1 MGKRK
6 MPKRQKVQPK
16 IYTEADLAAAARKGV
31 ESSAK
36 FNIYLTVG
44 SFLLALHELHGFG
57 NKRLNRIIDRML
69 DIEFNALNYTELL
82 DEVKEKVDIDLR
94 ELEAHRNDL

>member
-16 IYTEADLAAAARKGV
+16 MYTEADLAAAARKGV

-36 FNIYLTVG
+36 FNIYITVG
-44 SFLLALHELHGFG
+44 SFLMALHELHGFG
-57 NKRLNRIIDRML
+57 NKRLNAIIDRAL
-69 DIEFNALNYTELL
+69 EIEFNMLTYTELL
-82 DEVKEKVDIDLR
+82 DDVKEHTGIDLR
-94 ELEAHRNDL
+94 EMEAHRNDL